1 MLTVPQTEVYTYEK
15 VVIFISCCL
24 SFLGA
29 SLIIGGHFW
38 WPDLRT
44 RARQLLLYL
53 SLADLLS
60 ALSYSYGVLRDF
72 QSSTWDCVLQGALST
87 FANTSSFFWTVAIAV
102 YLYLIIVRS
111 EKALADSLVV
121 WFHAISWLVPLVITV
136 AAVSL
141 QKIGYDASDVSVGW
155 CWVSIQ
161 ADDHVLWML
170 LTGKIWEF
178 IAYITLPTLYILI
191 KKHIY
196 KAHEALSEYRPI
208 LASSSRHHTQ
218 SSIADR
224 KLTIIP
230 IIFIFLRIWS
240 TVRFIL
246 TLCNSPA
253 VQNGMLVILHGVGN
267 TFQGAANCIIF
278 VLCTQVVRTRLVS
291 CLCSCFRHNV
301 DPAPHKGLV
310 NNYGE
315 VISRRNAEMIPSY
328 VIEE

>member
-1 MLTVPQTEVYTYEK
+1 MEALGECQGVF
-15 VVIFISCCL
+15 VVSKAAAGSDMRSQFRSDGC
-24 SFLGA
+24 
-29 SLIIGGHFW
+29 
-38 WPDLRT
+38 
-44 RARQLLLYL
+44 QL
-53 SLADLLS
+53 
-60 ALSYSYGVLRDF
+60 
-72 QSSTWDCVLQGALST
+72 
-87 FANTSSFFWTVAIAV
+87 N
-102 YLYLIIVRS
+102 
-111 EKALADSLVV
+111 
-121 WFHAISWLVPLVITV
+121 WLVPLLITV

-161 ADDHVLWML
+161 AEDHVLWML

-208 LASSSRHHTQ
+208 LISSSSHHTR

-246 TLCNSPA
+246 TLCNSPV
-253 VQNGMLVILHGVGN
+253 VQNGMLVMLHGIGN

-278 VLCTQVVRTRLVS
+278 VLCTQVVRARLVS
-291 CLCSCFRHNV
+291 CLCSCFGFGTNSIPNKAIAR
-301 DPAPHKGLV
+301 
-310 NNYGE
+310 NYGE
-315 VISRRNAEMIPSY
+315 VVSRRNAEMFPSY
-328 VIEE
+328 VTEE

>member
-1 MLTVPQTEVYTYEK
+1 MLSVPQTQVYSYEK

-24 SFLGA
+24 SFLGS
-29 SLIIGGHFW
+29 SLIIGSHFW
-38 WPDLRT
+38 WSDLRT
-44 RARQLLLYL
+44 RARQLLVYL

-102 YLYLIIVRS
+102 YLYLIIVKS
-111 EKALADSLVV
+111 EQALADSLVI
-121 WFHAISWLVPLVITV
+121 WFHAISWLVPLVITA

-161 ADDHVLWML
+161 AEDHVLWML

-178 IAYITLPTLYILI
+178 IAYVTLPTLYILI

-196 KAHEALSEYRPI
+196 RAHEALSEYRPI
-208 LASSSRHHTQ
+208 LASSFRHHTQ

-253 VQNGMLVILHGVGN
+253 VQNGMLVMLHGIGN

-278 VLCTQVVRTRLVS
+278 VLCTQVVRARLVS
-291 CLCSCFRHNV
+291 CLCRCFGGEVN
-301 DPAPHKGLV
+301 PMPHKAIV

-315 VISRRNAEMIPSY
+315 VIARRNAEIIPSY
-328 VIEE
+328 VTEE